1 MNYCFQYFSFISTFI
16 SIYFSLSYSTC
27 TINCLK
33 VMTVQTLCS
42 TYSSNCLKY
51 LQFKLSY
58 ILIENDNYLSN
69 QIDLII
75 IKVNYCSQCFSFIST
90 FISIYFS
97 LSYSTCTINCLKILT
112 VQTVWSTY
120 SSNVRKYLQFKLSY
134 ILIENDNYLSNHID
148 LIIIKVN
155 YCSQCFSFISTFISI
170 YFSLSYS
177 TCTIN
182 CLEVLTVQTLCST
195 NSSKRLKYLQFKL
208 SYILIE
214 NDNYLSNHIDLIII
228 KVNYCSQCFSFISTL
243 ISIYFSLS
251 YSTCT
256 INCLN
261 VLTVQTLCSTNSS
274 NSL

>member
-1 MNYCFQYFSFISTFI
+1 MNYCSQCFSFISTLI

-33 VMTVQTLCS
+33 VITVQTLCS
-42 TYSSNCLKY
+42 TYSSNRLKY

-58 ILIENDNYLSN
+58 ILIPN
-69 QIDLII
+69 
-75 IKVNYCSQCFSFIST
+75 
-90 FISIYFS
+90 
-97 LSYSTCTINCLKILT
+97 IN
-112 VQTVWSTY
+112 
-120 SSNVRKYLQFKLSY
+120 F
-134 ILIENDNYLSNHID
+134 LSNHID

-155 YCSQCFSFISTFISI
+155 YCSQCFSFISTLISI

-182 CLEVLTVQTLCST
+182 CLKVITVQTLCST
-195 NSSKRLKYLQFKL
+195 NSSNHLKYLQFKL

-256 INCLN
+256 INCLKYLQFKLSYILIENDNYLSNHIDLIIIKVNYCSQCFSFISTFISIYFSLSYSTCTINCLN